1 MKNTKITIKKKEE
14 NMTKKYQIEAG
25 SKVEMVVG
33 NKIKKVTLAY
43 TSILTQDH
51 LLYIDT
57 SNKGTFYN
65 FLIGNSQYI
74 VSSKLV
80 KEAPKFKD
88 IALTKKN
95 GLSINDNLAVEQ
107 ELTADLK
114 RWIYFYNTFPLTKEK
129 VTLPLTQEKAD
140 FIFSE
145 TSSDINDMEQSCIPE
160 KTYIFS
166 VEHHKNV
173 QEDLIKMGFVNNA

>member
-88 IALTKKN
+88 IALTNQKENMNNFKIDFVENNKK
-95 GLSINDNLAVEQ
+95 V
-107 ELTADLK
+107 T
-114 RWIYFYNTFPLTKEK
+114 EK
-129 VTLPLTQEKAD
+129 VKGGEDELAP
-140 FIFSE
+140 FISQFFNKDITNLVITNIE
-145 TSSDINDMEQSCIPE
+145 TGQAINYN
-160 KTYIFS
+160 K
-166 VEHHKNV
+166 V
-173 QEDLIKMGFVNNA
+173 

>member
-80 KEAPKFKD
+80 KEAPEFKD
-88 IALTKKN
+88 IALTNQKENMNNFKIDFVENNKK
-95 GLSINDNLAVEQ
+95 V
-107 ELTADLK
+107 T
-114 RWIYFYNTFPLTKEK
+114 EK
-129 VTLPLTQEKAD
+129 VKGGEDELAP
-140 FIFSE
+140 FISQFFNKDITNLVITNIE
-145 TSSDINDMEQSCIPE
+145 TGQAINYN
-160 KTYIFS
+160 K
-166 VEHHKNV
+166 V
-173 QEDLIKMGFVNNA
+173 